1 MDTDTEK
8 FSRVDLPVATTGM
21 NDRLIESGGLLNFV
35 AQLTVY
41 RIQIWTLKR
50 VECKEMWVKKF
61 TINMDYD
68 ITGLVPVFMKKN
80 GRVLVFKVWRE
91 AIYEYD
97 MEEEEMEKVVVDGDR
112 NFNYKMAFTHLNS
125 LASWANFEPLW

>member
-8 FSRVDLPVATTGM
+8 FARMDLPITTTGM
-21 NDRLIESGGLLNFV
+21 NDRILENNELLNFV
-35 AQLTVY
+35 AHMTVY

-50 VECKEMWVKKF
+50 AECEDIWVKRC

-68 ITGLVPVFMKKN
+68 ITGLFPIFITKN
-80 GRVLVFKVWRE
+80 GRFLVFKMWRE

-97 MEEEEMEKVVVDGDR
+97 MEEDEMEKVLVDGDR
-112 NFNYKMAFTHLNS
+112 SFNYKLAFPHLNT
-125 LASWANFEPLW
+125 LATWSNSEPLW